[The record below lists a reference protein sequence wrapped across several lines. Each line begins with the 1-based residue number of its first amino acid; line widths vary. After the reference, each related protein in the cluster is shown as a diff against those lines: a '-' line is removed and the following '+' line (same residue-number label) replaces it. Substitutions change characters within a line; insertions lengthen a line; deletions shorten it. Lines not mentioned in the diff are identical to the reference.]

1 MILPQVRQPD
11 GEFYVLFSAI
21 LLLTAAPAAVP
32 AIPEPKPAEMSSV
45 EIRAHN
51 KTLDRTHPY
60 FIKCVR
66 EADTGSL
73 VARKPVCK
81 TNERWSLMER
91 HTRAAADQMAS
102 DMTARSASSS
112 GN

>member
-1 MILPQVRQPD
+1 MI
-11 GEFYVLFSAI
+11 FSAI
-21 LLLTAAPAAVP
+21 LLLTAASAATPAS
-32 AIPEPKPAEMSSV
+32 PEPNPSEMTAA

-51 KTLDRTHPY
+51 KTLARTDPY
-60 FIKCVR
+60 YIKCVR

-81 TNERWSLMER
+81 TNERWALMER
-91 HTRAAADQMAS
+91 HTRAAADQMAA
-102 DMTARSASSS
+102 DMTTRSASSS